1 MNNNS
6 HPSNKFS
13 NSFNPDLEETIP
25 ESIKSESF
33 MLWRLEQREG
43 RQTKPP
49 INPSSGY
56 KGNVQDPKQWT
67 DFANAL
73 KIHKGGR
80 FHTNGIGVLLHPD
93 SELVG
98 LDLDKCISEGDFS
111 DDVKEILKKVCSY
124 SEISPSGN
132 GIRIFLYGK
141 LPGNRR
147 RSENFECYDEGRYLT
162 VTGNHIPGTPKVIN
176 SDQGVID
183 WFHQKF
189 IAIAKDE
196 DSSEI
201 EFRETNVEKEIVQVE
216 PASVVSK
223 L

>member
-73 KIHKGGR
+73 KIHKGGEVPHEWYQCGGASR
-80 FHTNGIGVLLHPD
+80 FRTGG
-93 SELVG
+93 SG
-98 LDLDKCISEGDFS
+98 LG
-111 DDVKEILKKVCSY
+111 
-124 SEISPSGN
+124 
-132 GIRIFLYGK
+132 
-141 LPGNRR
+141 
-147 RSENFECYDEGRYLT
+147 
-162 VTGNHIPGTPKVIN
+162 
-176 SDQGVID
+176 
-183 WFHQKF
+183 
-189 IAIAKDE
+189 
-196 DSSEI
+196 
-201 EFRETNVEKEIVQVE
+201 
-216 PASVVSK
+216 
-223 L
+223 